1 MAAQAHRGASP
12 SLSGDTGST
21 RPERPRELALELP
34 LGLPPGRPHQQR
46 RRTKGYQERRRT
58 GPCTVSYRLVAARA
72 GARVLRPPTWLRAVR
87 VSPALA
93 ALRADRA
100 RTVLDVVGVIALAAR
115 ADSTAAPT
123 WPVLVERSG
132 YSRATIARVLAWLRA
147 HQLLVTLENGST
159 PQYRPTPRPRRD
171 RPAPVEVEGNR
182 AAVYLLTEPLPEDD
196 EHSTGQLGGPSPTD
210 GRQGQGTVLL
220 LRRAWPESPHRL
232 ETPPHHPSG
241 AVEDP
246 PRTGA
251 RETAAP
257 PSSLAPQ
264 PAQRPEGRPF
274 QHHAGT
280 EVSEVPGVPGYRRGG
295 VDGGRGTRGQQ
306 RAEDLALAQALRTRS
321 LDLRP
326 ISPQAIRSVVR
337 PFLAAGWQVEDL
349 VWAIDHDPDGRARTF
364 TAGPRHINAAAHP
377 ATANNARTITTTS
390 QPADVLAERRQR
402 RVQVDD
408 GAPPA
413 RAVASPAAWLAWRLA
428 AWVGPTGLLPAP
440 VQARR
445 TAATAEQAT
454 ARTAAV
460 ERRQAAAA
468 ATAAAVPPPVAW
480 AEARA
485 ELRARRG
492 LRGGLRGDFGGD
504 FDGGL
509 GSGDSEIG
517 ESTS

>member
-1 MAAQAHRGASP
+1 MATQAHRGASP
-12 SLSGDTGST
+12 SPAGDTGSAPT
-21 RPERPRELALELP
+21 ALPRELALQLP
-34 LGLPPGRPHQQR
+34 LDLPHDLRQPR
-46 RRTKGYQERRRT
+46 RRRSKGRVERRRT

-72 GARVLRPPTWLRAVR
+72 GARVLRPPAWLRAVR
-87 VSPALA
+87 ASPALA
-93 ALRADRA
+93 VLRADRA
-100 RTVLDVVGVIALAAR
+100 RTVLDVAGVIALAAR

-182 AAVYLLTEPLPEDD
+182 AAVYLLTEPLPEEDGSC
-196 EHSTGQLGGPSPTD
+196 STGQLEASSPAD
-210 GRQGQGTVLL
+210 GRPGQGAVLL
-220 LRRAWPESPHRL
+220 LRRAWPESLHRL

-241 AVEDP
+241 AVEDQ
-246 PRTGA
+246 PRTSA
-251 RETAAP
+251 RETTSPPGNPAP
-257 PSSLAPQ
+257 E
-264 PAQRPEGRPF
+264 PAQKAEGRHF

-280 EVSEVPGVPGYRRGG
+280 EVSQVPGVPGYRRGG
-295 VDGGRGTRGQQ
+295 ADGSRGTRGQQ

-326 ISPQAIRSVVR
+326 ISPQAIRAVVR

-440 VQARR
+440 AQARR
-445 TAATAEQAT
+445 AAARAEQAT
-454 ARTAAV
+454 ARTAAAA
-460 ERRQAAAA
+460 RRQAAAA

-492 LRGGLRGDFGGD
+492 LRDGFSEGFGNGP
-504 FDGGL
+504 GTAGP
-509 GSGDSEIG
+509 ETG